1 MTERNEAVN
10 EIEQLEAMCAAVPPP
25 DEVTLAR
32 ARARVLGAAGDS
44 ASDLASDSASGAAGR
59 GKLAQR
65 GPGRGRLARGRLITV
80 PQLAL
85 TGGFAVAAA
94 AAVTAVLVSTAA
106 PGPAPGVRLDAA
118 AVVLHRAAAAA
129 LAAPAPRP
137 GQFLYIDVRAV
148 GSRGENLYQQQMWL
162 PASNGFHPG
171 TVVQTPC
178 ALASGRQCTMVDP
191 QVRGDWAAPTYAWV
205 STLPSDPGVLLTDLE
220 NHSVCAFSTLPADT
234 PHAAYSEVYN
244 ILNSVYVLPPAAG
257 AALFNAAAEIPG
269 VTVLR
274 HVTDAAGGQGIAVV
288 MTGRATPAAPAQNPP
303 LGPVLRYELIFNP
316 HTYRLIGL
324 QEVTPE
330 GAVEHAEAVISAQ
343 VAGTARKTSSHFVWT
358 GGGWASCIV

>member
-32 ARARVLGAAGDS
+32 ARTRVLDAA
-44 ASDLASDSASGAAGR
+44 ADSASGTAGR
-59 GKLAQR
+59 GRLALR
-65 GPGRGRLARGRLITV
+65 GPGRGRLGRRRLITV

-94 AAVTAVLVSTAA
+94 AAVTAVLVSTVA

-129 LAAPAPRP
+129 LAAPAPQP
-137 GQFLYIDVRAV
+137 GQFLYIDVRTV
-148 GSRGENLYQQQMWL
+148 GSHGQNLYQQQMWL

-178 ALASGRQCTMVDP
+178 GLAPGRQCTMVDP
-191 QVRGDWAAPTYAWV
+191 QVRGDWGAPTYAWV
-205 STLPSDPGVLLTDLE
+205 STLPSDPGALLADLE
-220 NHSVCAFSTLPADT
+220 NHSVCAFSTLHADT
-234 PHAAYSEVYN
+234 SHAAYSEVYN
-244 ILNSVYVLPPAAG
+244 ILNSVYVLPPTAG
-257 AALFNAAAEIPG
+257 AALFDAAAEIPG

-274 HVTDAAGGQGIAVV
+274 HVTDAAGGQGIAVA
-288 MTGRATPAAPAQNPP
+288 MTGRATPAAPGQDPP
-303 LGPVLRYELIFNP
+303 LGPVLQYELIFNP
-316 HTYRLIGL
+316 RTYRLIGL

-330 GAVEHAEAVISAQ
+330 GTVEHAEAVISAQ
-343 VAGTARKTSSHFVWT
+343 VAGSARKTSSHLVWT
-358 GGGWASCIV
+358 GGGWASCMV